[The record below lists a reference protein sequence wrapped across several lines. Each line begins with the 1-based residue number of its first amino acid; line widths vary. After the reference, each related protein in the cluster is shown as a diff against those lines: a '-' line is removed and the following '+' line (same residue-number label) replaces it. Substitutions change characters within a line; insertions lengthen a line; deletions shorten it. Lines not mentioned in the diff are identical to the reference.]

1 MLVCY
6 HSRESGNPENIVG
19 PGIKLAHTGF
29 RIKCGMTFFGFSQ
42 NEAATLGDGSSRASY
57 NPENGTGINVII
69 NMIIANHAIAFL
81 FVSRG

>member
-1 MLVCY
+1 MNCMPASQSQTIPTFVVHCLQGEMM
-6 HSRESGNPENIVG
+6 RR
-19 PGIKLAHTGF
+19 LAL
-29 RIKCGMTFFGFSQ
+29 S
-42 NEAATLGDGSSRASY
+42 NAY